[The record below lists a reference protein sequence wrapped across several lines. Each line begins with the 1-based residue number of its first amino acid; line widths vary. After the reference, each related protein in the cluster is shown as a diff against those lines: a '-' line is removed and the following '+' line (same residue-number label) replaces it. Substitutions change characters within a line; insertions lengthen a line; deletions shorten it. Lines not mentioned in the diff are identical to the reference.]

1 MGQVISFVT
10 SIINTAT
17 KLRAEAKQ
25 DELDADRRKQEKI
38 KTPIEPPKF
47 YKNIEERASI
57 VKDEKN
63 PYSVESIKQSLN
75 RDVVPVGYSLEQLST
90 VGFDDSVKKYNERK
104 ENRRKELKKE
114 FLSVLGKIEKEVEKG
129 FEDLSKD
136 DRILFEKMGVFSDES
151 RTKIL
156 EQLAQWKKQV
166 DEDTAT
172 TSMID
177 DMIELLKSRVDMVQ
191 DVFTQGEFEKK
202 IQEQV
207 EQAERKKTS
216 QALMLVRRA
225 LNVV

>member
-104 ENRRKELKKE
+104 ENRRRELKKE

-166 DEDTAT
+166 DEDIAT

-207 EQAERKKTS
+207 DQAERKKTS

>member
-1 MGQVISFVT
+1 MGQAVSFVT

-25 DELDADRRKQEKI
+25 DELDADRRKQDKI

-47 YKNIEERASI
+47 YKNIEERALI
-57 VKDEKN
+57 IKDEKN

-114 FLSVLGKIEKEVEKG
+114 FSSVLGKIEKEVEKG

-156 EQLAQWKKQV
+156 EQLAKWKKQV

>member
-1 MGQVISFVT
+1 
-10 SIINTAT
+10 
-17 KLRAEAKQ
+17 
-25 DELDADRRKQEKI
+25 
-38 KTPIEPPKF
+38 
-47 YKNIEERASI
+47 
-57 VKDEKN
+57 
-63 PYSVESIKQSLN
+63 
-75 RDVVPVGYSLEQLST
+75 
-90 VGFDDSVKKYNERK
+90 
-104 ENRRKELKKE
+104 
-114 FLSVLGKIEKEVEKG
+114 
-129 FEDLSKD
+129 
-136 DRILFEKMGVFSDES
+136 MGVFSDES

-156 EQLAQWKKQV
+156 EQLAKWKKQV

>member
-90 VGFDDSVKKYNERK
+90 VGFDNSVKKYNERK
-104 ENRRKELKKE
+104 ENRRRELKKE

-207 EQAERKKTS
+207 DQAERKKTS

>member
-1 MGQVISFVT
+1 MGQAVSFVT

-25 DELDADRRKQEKI
+25 DELDADRRKQDKI

-47 YKNIEERASI
+47 YKNIEERALI
-57 VKDEKN
+57 IKDEKN

-114 FLSVLGKIEKEVEKG
+114 FSSVLGKIEKEVEKG

-151 RTKIL
+151 RTEIL
-156 EQLAQWKKQV
+156 KQLAQWKKQV

>member
-1 MGQVISFVT
+1 MGQAVSFVT

-25 DELDADRRKQEKI
+25 DELDADRRKQDKI

-47 YKNIEERASI
+47 YKNIEERALI
-57 VKDEKN
+57 IKDEKN

-114 FLSVLGKIEKEVEKG
+114 FSSVLGKIEKEVEKG

-156 EQLAQWKKQV
+156 EQLAKWKKQV

-191 DVFTQGEFEKK
+191 DVFTQGEYEKK

-207 EQAERKKTS
+207 EQAERKNTS